1 MTPPAI
7 RNVAI
12 IAHVDHGKT
21 TLVDAMLKQSGIFRE
36 KQVVPDRVMDSID
49 LEREKGITIM
59 AKNAAVVY
67 RGVKI
72 NIVDTPGHADF
83 GGEVERTLKMVD
95 GVLLLVDAS
104 EGPLP
109 QTRFVL
115 KKALEQEL
123 PVVLVVNKVDRPD
136 ARAGEV
142 INEVYDLFIDLDAA
156 EGQLDFPILLTNAR
170 AGTAREPDG
179 EGSSD
184 LRPLF
189 DRILSHIP
197 PPAGDPGGVLQLL
210 VTHLD
215 YSDYVGRLAVGRIV
229 HGNVRAGE
237 MVAVCG
243 KEGAVERVKV
253 TVLYVFDGLSRK
265 EVGEASA
272 GDIVALAG
280 AEGATIGDTLSD
292 AENPRALPRIAV
304 DEPTVSMVFSI
315 NTSPFAGQEGSLVT
329 SRKLRERLEKELL
342 GNVALQ
348 VDFSGTDSFTVMGR
362 GELQL
367 AILIEMMRR
376 EGFEISVSRPE
387 VVTRTKDGVLLEPVE
402 LLFLD
407 VPEVYLGAVTQGLGT
422 RRAKMVRMINPG
434 RGRAR
439 IEYRIPSRGLIG
451 FRSEF
456 LTETRGTGLLNHL
469 FDGYEPW
476 QGAIRDRVAG
486 ALVADREGRTT
497 AYALYHLQ
505 PRGTLFLGEGERVYE
520 GMIVGENSRP
530 VDMDVN
536 ATKEKKLTNIRAAG
550 ADEALR
556 LVPPRIMSLEK
567 AIEYINADELVEVT
581 PKAIRLRKKILV
593 AGRRPKKKEQ
603 AAGTNERLPRGGGKS
618 AGKSAVGD
626 A

>member
-1 MTPPAI
+1 MTEAPT

-36 KQVVPDRVMDSID
+36 HQAVPDRVMDSID

-59 AKNAAVVY
+59 AKNASVVY

-115 KKALEQEL
+115 KKALERAL

-136 ARAGEV
+136 ARIDEV
-142 INEVYDLFIDLDAA
+142 VSEVYDLFIDLDAV
-156 EGQLDFPILLTNAR
+156 EEQLEFPILLTNAR
-170 AGTAREPDG
+170 AGTAREKGGP
-179 EGSSD
+179 ESSD

-189 DRILSHIP
+189 ERILSAIP
-197 PPAGDPGGVLQLL
+197 PPSGDPEGVLQIL

-215 YSDYVGRLAVGRIV
+215 YSEYVGRLAVGRIFQ
-229 HGNVRAGE
+229 GTARAGQT
-237 MVAVCG
+237 VSVCG
-243 KEGAVERVKV
+243 ENGSVEPVKV
-253 TVLYVFDGLSRK
+253 ASLYVYRGLSRE
-265 EVGEASA
+265 EVEESSA

-280 AEGATIGDTLSD
+280 AERATIGDTISD
-292 AENPRALPRIAV
+292 LEHPKALPRIAV

-315 NTSPFAGQEGSLVT
+315 NSSPFAGQEGSLLT
-329 SRKLRERLEKELL
+329 SRQLRERLARELL
-342 GNVALQ
+342 GNVALRI
-348 VDFSGTDSFTVMGR
+348 DFSGTDSFTVMGR

-376 EGFEISVSRPE
+376 EGFELSVSRPE
-387 VVTRTKDGVLLEPVE
+387 AVTKTEHGAILEPVE
-402 LLFLD
+402 ILFVD
-407 VPEVYLGAVTQGLGT
+407 IPEAYLGTVTQSLGG
-422 RRAKMVRMINPG
+422 RKGKMLKMVNPG
-434 RGRAR
+434 QGRVR
-439 IEYRIPSRGLIG
+439 LEYRIPSRGLIG

-456 LTETRGTGLLNHL
+456 LTQTRGTGLLNHL

-476 QGAIRDRVAG
+476 QGVIRDRVAG
-486 ALVADREGRTT
+486 TLVADRAGRTT

-505 PRGTLFLGEGERVYE
+505 PRGTLFVGEGERVYE
-520 GMIVGENSRP
+520 GMVIGENSRP
-530 VDMDVN
+530 VDLDVN

-556 LVPPRIMSLEK
+556 LVPPRMMTLER
-567 AIEYINADELVEVT
+567 AIEFLNEDELVEVT
-581 PKAIRLRKKILV
+581 PSSVRIRKKVLQ
-593 AGRRPKKKEQ
+593 ASLRPRKRE
-603 AAGTNERLPRGGGKS
+603 
-618 AGKSAVGD
+618 
-626 A
+626 

>member
-115 KKALEQEL
+115 KKALELDL

-136 ARAGEV
+136 ARVGEV

-170 AGTAREPDG
+170 AGKARELDG
-179 EGSSD
+179 EGASD

-197 PPAGDPGGVLQLL
+197 PPSGDPEGVLQLL

-229 HGNVRAGE
+229 HGTVRAGE
-237 MVAVCG
+237 TVAVCG

-253 TVLYVFDGLSRK
+253 TVLYIYDGLSRK
-265 EVGEASA
+265 EVGEAFA

-292 AENPRALPRIAV
+292 AENPRTLPRIAV

-315 NTSPFAGQEGSLVT
+315 NTSPSAGQEGSLVT
-329 SRKLRERLEKELL
+329 SRMLRERLEKELL
-342 GNVALQ
+342 GNVALRI
-348 VDFSGTDSFTVMGR
+348 DFSGTDSFTVMGR

-376 EGFEISVSRPE
+376 EGFELSVSRPE
-387 VVTRTKDGVLLEPVE
+387 VVTRTKNGVLLEPVE
-402 LLFLD
+402 SLFLD
-407 VPEVYLGAVTQGLGT
+407 VPEAYLGAVTQSAGA
-422 RRAKMVRMINPG
+422 RRGKMVKMVNPG
-434 RGRAR
+434 RGRVR
-439 IEYRIPSRGLIG
+439 LEYRIPSRGLIG

-456 LTETRGTGLLNHL
+456 LTETRGTGLMNHL

-486 ALVADREGRTT
+486 VLVADRAGRST

-520 GMIVGENSRP
+520 GMIIGENSRP

-567 AIEYINADELVEVT
+567 AIEFINEDELVEVT
-581 PKAIRLRKKILV
+581 PGSVRLRKKILP
-593 AGRRPKKKEQ
+593 AGRRPRRKE
-603 AAGTNERLPRGGGKS
+603 
-618 AGKSAVGD
+618 
-626 A
+626 

>member
-72 NIVDTPGHADF
+72 NIVDTPGHSDF

-136 ARAGEV
+136 ARGGEV

-156 EGQLDFPILLTNAR
+156 EGQLDFPVLLTNAR
-170 AGTAREPDG
+170 AGTARELDG

-197 PPAGDPGGVLQLL
+197 PPAGDSGGVLQLL

-229 HGNVRAGE
+229 HGIIRAGE
-237 MVAVCG
+237 TVAVCG

-253 TVLYVFDGLSRK
+253 TVLYVYDGLARQ
-265 EVGEASA
+265 EVEEASA

-280 AEGATIGDTLSD
+280 AERATIGDTLSD
-292 AENPRALPRIAV
+292 AESPRALPRIAV

-348 VDFSGTDSFTVMGR
+348 VDFSGTDSFKVMGR

-376 EGFEISVSRPE
+376 EGFELSVSRPE
-387 VVTRTKDGVLLEPVE
+387 VVTRTNDGVLLEPVE

-407 VPEVYLGAVTQGLGT
+407 VPEVYLGAVTQGLGV

-439 IEYRIPSRGLIG
+439 IEYRVPSRGLIG

-456 LTETRGTGLLNHL
+456 LAETRGTGLLNHL

-476 QGAIRDRVAG
+476 QGAIRERVAG

-520 GMIVGENSRP
+520 GMIIGENSRP

-581 PKAIRLRKKILV
+581 PKAIRLRKKILA
-593 AGRRPKKKEQ
+593 AGRRPKKKE
-603 AAGTNERLPRGGGKS
+603 
-618 AGKSAVGD
+618 
-626 A
+626 